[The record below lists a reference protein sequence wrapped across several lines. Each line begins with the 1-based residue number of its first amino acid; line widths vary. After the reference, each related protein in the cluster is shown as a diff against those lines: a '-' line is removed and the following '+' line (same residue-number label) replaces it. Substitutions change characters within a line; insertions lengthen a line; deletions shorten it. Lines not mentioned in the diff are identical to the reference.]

1 MNNVASGCPRGMH
14 ITSSHITEFMPKI
27 KRAHAY
33 HREYAKYPITRAC
46 MVLTIALS
54 PMMSSAAADSYCLA
68 CGEPATL
75 RNRRILCSEASSN
88 VRTTW
93 ELLLDERLKLRGAQI
108 DVAYLLGN
116 EQSPNPGCMCKK
128 CFMSVKAFSERISCY
143 RSWILPLQECQGYH
157 IRVIILKS
165 SNKRRLPD
173 CTAEREHCQV
183 AGSSIAQN
191 V

>member
-1 MNNVASGCPRGMH
+1 
-14 ITSSHITEFMPKI
+14 
-27 KRAHAY
+27 
-33 HREYAKYPITRAC
+33 

-128 CFMSVKAFSERISCY
+128 CFMSVKAFSERKNQLLQKLDSAIARMPRIEPRIPHQSDHIEEQQQETPS
-143 RSWILPLQECQGYH
+143 RLHSRKRTLP
-157 IRVIILKS
+157 S
-165 SNKRRLPD
+165 SREQHCTKRLRLSQPALD
-173 CTAEREHCQV
+173 SQSPGVQV
-183 AGSSIAQN
+183 S
-191 V
+191 